1 MLSFALSIVIV
12 TLSILFANWILK
24 IRVTAVNSIIIIL
37 IFTIVPLAVY
47 FILRHFRGET
57 EEVEDLSDYHDE
69 EPGVSDEES

>member
-1 MLSFALSIVIV
+1 
-12 TLSILFANWILK
+12 
-24 IRVTAVNSIIIIL
+24 VNSIIIIL